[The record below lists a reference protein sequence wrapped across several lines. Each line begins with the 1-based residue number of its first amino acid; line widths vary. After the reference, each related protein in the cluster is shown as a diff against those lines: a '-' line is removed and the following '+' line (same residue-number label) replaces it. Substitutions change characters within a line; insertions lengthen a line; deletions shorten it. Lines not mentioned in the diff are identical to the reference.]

1 MLKEIFSIFGYKLIK
16 EDEFYKIISN
26 LMEKVHPTLEIEE
39 SVKKHID
46 SLKRQIMLYE
56 TIHPDLK
63 DIQVSKQDFLEHV
76 QL

>member
-1 MLKEIFSIFGYKLIK
+1 MLKKNFSIFGYKLIK
-16 EDEFYKIISN
+16 ENEFYKIISN
-26 LMEKVHPTLEIEE
+26 LIEKAQPTLEIEE

-63 DIQVSKQDFLEHV
+63 DIQVSKPDFLEHI

>member
-16 EDEFYKIISN
+16 EDEYYKIISN
-26 LMEKVHPTLEIEE
+26 LMEKAQPTLEIEE

-46 SLKRQIMLYE
+46 SLVRQIMLYE

-63 DIQVSKQDFLEHV
+63 DIQVMKSL
-76 QL
+76 

>member
-1 MLKEIFSIFGYKLIK
+1 MLEKIFSIFGYKLIK
-16 EDEFYKIISN
+16 EDNFYKIISN
-26 LMEKVHPTLEIEE
+26 LMEKAQPTLEIEE

-46 SLKRQIMLYE
+46 SLVRQIILYE

-63 DIQVSKQDFLEHV
+63 DIQVSKPDFLEHI

>member
-16 EDEFYKIISN
+16 EDEYYKIISN
-26 LMEKVHPTLEIEE
+26 LMEKAQPTLEIEE

-46 SLKRQIMLYE
+46 SLVRRIMLYE

-63 DIQVSKQDFLEHV
+63 DIQVMKSL
-76 QL
+76 